1 MVVGLLKVQETGRL
15 FIVGKSILEKVVW
28 HTPGDDFASYSV
40 AAKHGV
46 FCFWNVLKP
55 TGIGNVECFKRTS
68 HKGQTLDLLHAL
80 EDIVFL
86 KRGRGLQQSF
96 AVLGIHE
103 PEFVGPAVGYL
114 RDQFVTDRVVVG
126 PVIAVDN
133 DVFFKTAINR
143 MKSELAQKRKNSL
156 PTMFF

>member
-1 MVVGLLKVQETGRL
+1 MHLAAFFAEEVVAN
-15 FIVGKSILEKVVW
+15 
-28 HTPGDDFASYSV
+28 DFLPAEYGPLIIRQV
-40 AAKHGV
+40 IKMA
-46 FCFWNVLKP
+46 C
-55 TGIGNVECFKRTS
+55 IGNMERFKMTMD
-68 HKGQTLDLLHAL
+68 KGQTLNLLHAL

-96 AVLGIHE
+96 AVLRIHE
-103 PEFVGPAVGYL
+103 PEFVGPAVGYF